1 MQDFWGAGLYL
12 TCSAGQIHA
21 PFNSSKFPAC
31 LVINPCWASA
41 LPAYLRF
48 WRSAYVLRWVQVQSA
63 KRSDCMKSHGLR
75 ALALVVCA
83 VLRGGETPAGY
94 DVWSDGWQNS
104 VGLITNQSAA
114 MNAML

>member
-1 MQDFWGAGLYL
+1 M
-12 TCSAGQIHA
+12 
-21 PFNSSKFPAC
+21 
-31 LVINPCWASA
+31 
-41 LPAYLRF
+41 
-48 WRSAYVLRWVQVQSA
+48 QVQSA
-63 KRSDCMKSHGLR
+63 KSSDCMKSHSLGL
-75 ALALVVCA
+75 LALVVCT